1 MNGFELPT
9 ATTPAHSTLE
19 RPVAKRR
26 LDPIDKPAR
35 PLGTK
40 RAALQ
45 RQRVTTST
53 RPARQRRCGTEPGIS
68 LLASHDDKVTFLLRS
83 TTFGLLME
91 RTQRQIHGVCLV
103 QAMVFPDA
111 ESFDRWCGCEPLRFE
126 DGLLFNKLV
135 REGHAALAHIR

>member
-1 MNGFELPT
+1 M
-9 ATTPAHSTLE
+9 
-19 RPVAKRR
+19 
-26 LDPIDKPAR
+26 
-35 PLGTK
+35 
-40 RAALQ
+40 
-45 RQRVTTST
+45 
-53 RPARQRRCGTEPGIS
+53 
-68 LLASHDDKVTFLLRS
+68 LRS